1 MENKI
6 LSKLKSQF
14 GKGGFHA
21 SKVLNPHKHWR
32 VMLWLFSLIT
42 VLLILFSLYLL
53 YQIKNEQI
61 FQVVP
66 TSNEGTTILK
76 ENLIKNVTETF
87 DKKAKRESEIRSGT
101 SNYTDPSL

>member
-14 GKGGFHA
+14 RSGGFHA

-61 FQVVP
+61 FQVAP

-87 DKKAKRESEIRSGT
+87 DKKSKRESEIRSGT